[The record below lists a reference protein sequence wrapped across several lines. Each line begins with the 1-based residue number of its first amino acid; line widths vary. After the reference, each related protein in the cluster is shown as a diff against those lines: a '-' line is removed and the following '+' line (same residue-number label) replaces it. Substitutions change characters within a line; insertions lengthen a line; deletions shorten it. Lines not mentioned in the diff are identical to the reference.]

1 MAKYI
6 INQVAE
12 TALNTEIRQRL
23 NEWRHACGSRAVVC
37 ERVGAKETTL
47 KNWEKGYRQVN
58 VLAIMAWH
66 RNGLISSEE
75 RNFILFGHPTL

>member
-1 MAKYI
+1 MANYI
-6 INQVAE
+6 NNQKAE
-12 TALNTEIRQRL
+12 ADLNTEIRKRL
-23 NEWRHACGSRAVVC
+23 NEWRHSCGSRAVVC

-58 VLAIMAWH
+58 VLTIMAWH

-75 RNFILFGHPTL
+75 RDFILFGHPTL